1 MFDVRPLI
9 RDYKHNVPL
18 EMLEAKYKLSIHT
31 IIKILYAY
39 STKGK
44 VMFGVLDEVHTAHI
58 NGKENNNG

>member
-31 IIKILYAY
+31 IIKILYAKT
-39 STKGK
+39 TKGVRNVRCK
-44 VMFGVLDEVHTAHI
+44 
-58 NGKENNNG
+58 